1 MNDFSSYFLFVL
13 RETMGFR
20 TIPYVELIARQSHSI
35 LPKRKCGMHLYQNAP
50 HHAQLI
56 EITCPSLSIYGPATP
71 FVPGIGLGVGKV

>member
-35 LPKRKCGMHLYQNAP
+35 LPKRKCGMHLYQNAL

-56 EITCPSLSIYGPATP
+56 EITCSLIEHLWTCYSFRAWH
-71 FVPGIGLGVGKV
+71 